1 MTNLRDPPNLEYTY
15 ARFETQISHMLR
27 NTLLEAQ
34 ISHMLRNISV
44 TWCQIGHIFSGNL
57 GAKLHWSATMAQME

>member
-1 MTNLRDPPNLEYTY
+1 MTNLRDP
-15 ARFETQISHMLR
+15 FETQISHMLR

-57 GAKLHWSATMAQME
+57 GAKLHWSATTAQSSSNMSFDYY